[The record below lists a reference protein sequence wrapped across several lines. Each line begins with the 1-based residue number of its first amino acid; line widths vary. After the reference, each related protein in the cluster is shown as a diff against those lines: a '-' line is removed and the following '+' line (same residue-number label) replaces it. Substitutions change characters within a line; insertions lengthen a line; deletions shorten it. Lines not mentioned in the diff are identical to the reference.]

1 MQPPPG
7 RRDPWPV
14 AGLAAAFAFAVLAGL
29 VVRNG
34 ALPFD
39 DPVAAA
45 VRGLGIP
52 TGAWSAITLLGG
64 AVLVPVG
71 IALGLGALLT
81 GRLRLVLIVAVV
93 LIGASVFTHVMK
105 DAVARP
111 RPPGPHLAP
120 ATGFSFPSGH
130 SLNSATTYGL
140 LAVLVWRSRAPG
152 PLRWAAVVA
161 ALVLPFG
168 IGLSRIALGVHY
180 PSDVLGGWLAGIA
193 FVAAGAVLVTLV
205 GAMARRPPRPTVG
218 AP

>member
-1 MQPPPG
+1 
-7 RRDPWPV
+7 
-14 AGLAAAFAFAVLAGL
+14 
-29 VVRNG
+29 
-34 ALPFD
+34 
-39 DPVAAA
+39 
-45 VRGLGIP
+45 
-52 TGAWSAITLLGG
+52 
-64 AVLVPVG
+64 
-71 IALGLGALLT
+71 
-81 GRLRLVLIVAVV
+81 VV

-140 LAVLVWRSRAPG
+140 LAVLVWRSRAPR